1 MTTQWTVR
9 RYGAHPR
16 NQVANEHMLALVE
29 APDRATAERVLLELP
44 GVTLYPG
51 QYFRITEVR
60 PERPAPRRVQR
71 ALNANTMR
79 ERLVDGY
86 DDWVVSQG
94 RVRFYVIHPSQRAA
108 EKRRLVAIA
117 EAVPSAKW
125 LDRETAWLLRQRDT
139 GRLIYVVANG
149 VWRTVTDDGHDF
161 ARWLCGPYRRNLSPD
176 LVCLIPDN
184 HAASGWVPLRDRSY
198 DAVAI
203 ARRVGEDR
211 VKVITLGRGEA
222 WYDNDAHPASAV
234 ISRPVFDSLGR
245 QIANGRMA

>member
-1 MTTQWTVR
+1 MTQWTVR

-94 RVRFYVIHPSQRAA
+94 RVRFYVLHPSQRAA
-108 EKRRLVAIA
+108 EKRRLAAIA

-139 GRLIYVVANG
+139 GRLIYVVGTG

-161 ARWLCGPYRRNLSPD
+161 ARWLCGAYRNGAKPVMACQTPETHGS
-176 LVCLIPDN
+176 
-184 HAASGWVPLRDRSY
+184 AGWCPLRDRSY

-211 VKVITLGRGEA
+211 VKLIVLDGDEH
-222 WYDNDAHPASAV
+222 WFDNDARPASPA
-234 ISRPVFDSLGR
+234 ILRPRFDAMGR
-245 QIANGRMA
+245 KIGYERME